1 MPLLLA
7 GALPEAGQQP
17 TGYSQGRERQ
27 GVILFA
33 DLRESTKIAEHRLPF
48 DVVFIL
54 NQFFAELSA
63 SLEDT
68 GGHYAQFN
76 RDGLMAIYE
85 LDVDLDRAAQMAFA
99 GAENM
104 LYRLANLNDRLKME
118 LKYPLPMGIGIHCGE
133 PYSAKWGR
141 RRRRS
146 SPRSATR

>member
-27 GVILFA
+27 VVILFA

-63 SLEDT
+63 SLKDT

-76 RDGLMAIYE
+76 GDGLMAIYE